1 MNNIQQ
7 EINIHKNKLMS
18 LINNLINTQLIS
30 EEIFFNNEIKKE
42 SEFLISI
49 LNIKKNILMNQ
60 ININNNMNINFNP
73 LINQLNPMMMNVPG
87 ININQIQSNFIS
99 NNFINNNEGGEIINV
114 RFKNDLTGNEIIL
127 LCNPNEKISEVIKR
141 YREKANDYDENH
153 FLINNKDL
161 NLNPSLTLSEFGIF
175 NNHQILVYTLG
186 ALKSGNFCI

>member
-1 MNNIQQ
+1 MDNIQQ
-7 EINIHKNKLMS
+7 EINIHKNKLMN

-99 NNFINNNEGGEIINV
+99 NNFINNNEGGQIINV
-114 RFKNDLTGNEIIL
+114 RFKNDLTGNGITL
-127 LCNPNEKISEVIKR
+127 LCNPNEKISEIIKR
-141 YREKANDYDENH
+141 YREKANDYEEH
-153 FLINNKDL
+153 KFLINNKDL

-175 NNHQILVYTLG
+175 NNHQILVFTFG
-186 ALKSGNFCI
+186 DLKSGNFCI